1 MTNNILDRNI
11 IKSVLKSFLVLE
23 TLTEHENISVGEL
36 SEVTKLGKSTT
47 HRILNTLKYLRYVD
61 QDPKTNN
68 YFATIKMF
76 ELGNKVAN
84 KIPIRKIA
92 RPHME
97 NLFAQ
102 SNETINLG
110 ILDNQ
115 SIVYLDKIVAKEPL
129 RIELDIGIK
138 VPAYCSALGKVL
150 TAYNNNPIQQFDY
163 VKYTENTI
171 NSDEDF
177 QKELEKVRNQGYAVD
192 NEEYIK
198 GLYCI
203 AVPVLNTT
211 NDAIASISISMPA
224 ARFSIDLIDYYIKI
238 LKECTLNIEK
248 NLFYWNNI

>member
-1 MTNNILDRNI
+1 MYNDENLDRNI
-11 IKSVLKSFLVLE
+11 IKSVLKSFHVLE
-23 TLTEHENISVGEL
+23 SLIDHENISVGEL
-36 SEVTKLGKSTT
+36 SQITELGKSTT
-47 HRILNTLKYLRYVD
+47 HRILSTLKQLRYVD
-61 QDPKTNN
+61 QDPKSNN

-92 RPHME
+92 RPHIE
-97 NLFAQ
+97 NLFLQ

-110 ILDNQ
+110 ILDNN
-115 SIVYLDKIVAKEPL
+115 SILYLDKIVAKEPL

-138 VPAYCSALGKVL
+138 VPAYCSALGKIL
-150 TAYNNNPIQQFDY
+150 TAYNSMHIEQFEY

-171 NSDEDF
+171 GSDSEF
-177 QKELEKVRNQGYAVD
+177 KEELEKVKNQGYAVD

-203 AVPVLNTT
+203 AVPVLSPEN
-211 NDAIASISISMPA
+211 NAVASVSISMPA
-224 ARFSIDLIDYYIKI
+224 VRFSIDLIDHYISI

-248 NLFYWNNI
+248 NLFY

>member
-1 MTNNILDRNI
+1 MTDKTLDRNI
-11 IKSVLKSFLVLE
+11 IKSVLKSFHVLE
-23 TLTEHENISVGEL
+23 SLIEHENISVGQLAE
-36 SEVTKLGKSTT
+36 EVELGKSTT
-47 HRILNTLKYLRYVD
+47 HRILNTLKYLNYVD
-61 QDPKTNN
+61 QDPKSNN

-84 KIPIRKIA
+84 KIPIRKVA

-97 NLFAQ
+97 NLFVK

-115 SIVYLDKIVAKEPL
+115 DIVYLDKIVAKEPL

-150 TAYNNNPIQQFDY
+150 RAFNDIPMEPLEY
-163 VKYTENTI
+163 VQYTDNTI
-171 NSDEDF
+171 SSDDEF
-177 QKELEKVRNQGYAVD
+177 IKELDRVKKQGFAVD

-203 AVPVLNTT
+203 AVPVLNPQ
-211 NDAIASISISMPA
+211 NNAIASISVSMPA
-224 ARFSIDLIDYYIKI
+224 ARFSIDHIDYYIKI
-238 LKECTLNIEK
+238 LKECTQNIER
-248 NLFYWNNI
+248 NLFYY